1 MKRAIS
7 LLALGAAAGLAAER
21 IAAEMRKPG
30 AEQFLWVRRQVNE
43 RVNPLLLERNLVGS
57 GRAEIATL
65 EHVGRRSRAVH
76 LTPVHPTLRDDAV
89 YVPAPMG
96 VGSQWAQNVLAA
108 GTARLQLHDTVY
120 DLDAPELITPA
131 ETGFYPPQLA
141 APFDRLGWRY
151 VRMHVVASAPG
162 VLAPGP
168 AAVPVEP
175 RMMEPEPVPV

>member
-1 MKRAIS
+1 MEVIPMKRAIA
-7 LLALGAAAGLAAER
+7 LLAIGAAAGLTAER

-30 AEQFLWVRRQVNE
+30 AQQFLWVRRQVNE
-43 RVNPLLLERNLVGS
+43 RVNPLLLQRDLVGT

-65 EHVGRRSRAVH
+65 EHVGRRSGAVH

-120 DLDAPELITPA
+120 ELDAPELIAPS
-131 ETGFYPPQLA
+131 ETGFYPPPLA

-151 VRMHVVASAPG
+151 VRMHVAGSAPG
-162 VLAPGP
+162 SLTP
-168 AAVPVEP
+168 AA
-175 RMMEPEPVPV
+175 